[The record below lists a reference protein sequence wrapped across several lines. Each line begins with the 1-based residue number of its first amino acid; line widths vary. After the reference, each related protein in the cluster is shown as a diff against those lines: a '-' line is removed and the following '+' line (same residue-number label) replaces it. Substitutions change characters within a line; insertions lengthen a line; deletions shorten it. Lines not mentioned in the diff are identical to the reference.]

1 MKKYFKY
8 YAICWV
14 ITLAMFNVVVFVIA
28 GNTIGLANAGASFWI
43 AYAFITLVF
52 CGNLGCSA
60 LFFKEENKNKTF
72 LKLSVM
78 HYAFCA
84 LAVSLIVGA
93 IAMAIPQIPYWV
105 GIVINVLVLAFYAIA
120 ITKAVAAADMIYTVE
135 QKVKEKTTY
144 IRTLTVDAES
154 LVSIAKSDET
164 KALAKKV
171 YEAIRYSDPMSAP
184 ELIEFEERIEREFS
198 AFTNMIKGNDIELAT
213 ASAEELINLLNGRNK
228 KIELMK
234 KESVL

>member
-8 YAICWV
+8 YAICWA

-105 GIVINVLVLAFYAIA
+105 GIVIDVLVLAFYAIA
-120 ITKAVAAADMIYTVE
+120 ITKAVAAADIINTVE
-135 QKVKEKTTY
+135 QKVSEKTAY
-144 IRTLTVDAES
+144 IRRLTLDAKS
-154 LVSIAKSDET
+154 LVSDAKLDET
-164 KALAKKV
+164 KKLAKNV
-171 YEAIRYSDPMSAP
+171 YEAIRFSDPMSTP
-184 ELIEFEERIEREFS
+184 QLNEIETRIGNEFA
-198 AFTNMIKGNDIELAT
+198 AFSEAVKNDDFDLAT
-213 ASAEELINLLNGRNK
+213 TSSEELISLVNERNNK
-228 KIELMK
+228 CVKIK
-234 KESVL
+234 KEN

>member
-43 AYAFITLVF
+43 AYTFITLVF

-60 LFFKEENKNKTF
+60 LFFKEENENKTF

-84 LAVSLIVGA
+84 LAVSLIVGT

-105 GIVINVLVLAFYAIA
+105 GIVIDVLVLAFYAIA
-120 ITKAVAAADMIYTVE
+120 ITKAVAAADIINTVE
-135 QKVKEKTTY
+135 QKVSEKTAY
-144 IRTLTVDAES
+144 IRRLTLDAKS
-154 LVSIAKSDET
+154 LVSDAKLDET
-164 KALAKKV
+164 KKLAKNV
-171 YEAIRYSDPMSAP
+171 YEAIRFSDPMSTP
-184 ELIEFEERIEREFS
+184 QLNEIETRIGNEFA
-198 AFTNMIKGNDIELAT
+198 AFSEAVKNDDFDLAT
-213 ASAEELINLLNGRNK
+213 TSSEELISLVNERNNK
-228 KIELMK
+228 CVKIK
-234 KESVL
+234 KEN

>member
-105 GIVINVLVLAFYAIA
+105 GIVIDVLVLAFYAIA
-120 ITKAVAAADMIYTVE
+120 ITKAVAAADIINTVE
-135 QKVKEKTTY
+135 QKVSEKTAY
-144 IRTLTVDAES
+144 IRRLTLDAKS
-154 LVSIAKSDET
+154 LVSDAKLDET
-164 KALAKKV
+164 KKLAKNV
-171 YEAIRYSDPMSAP
+171 YEAIRFSDPMSTP
-184 ELIEFEERIEREFS
+184 QLNEIETRIGNEFA
-198 AFTNMIKGNDIELAT
+198 AFSEAVKNDDFDLAT
-213 ASAEELINLLNGRNK
+213 TSSEELISLVNERNNK
-228 KIELMK
+228 CVKIK
-234 KESVL
+234 KEN

>member
-28 GNTIGLANAGASFWI
+28 GNTIGHANAGASFWI

-105 GIVINVLVLAFYAIA
+105 GIVIDVLVLAFYAIA
-120 ITKAVAAADMIYTVE
+120 ITKAVAAADIINTVE
-135 QKVKEKTTY
+135 QKVSEKTAY
-144 IRTLTVDAES
+144 IRRLTLDAKS
-154 LVSIAKSDET
+154 LVSDAKLDET
-164 KALAKKV
+164 KKLAKNV
-171 YEAIRYSDPMSAP
+171 YEAIRFSDPMSTP
-184 ELIEFEERIEREFS
+184 QLNEIETRIGNEFA
-198 AFTNMIKGNDIELAT
+198 AFSEAVKNDDFDLAT
-213 ASAEELINLLNGRNK
+213 TSSEELISLVNERNNK
-228 KIELMK
+228 CVKIK
-234 KESVL
+234 KEN